1 MQEHE
6 NLPRE
11 KTAYEIVQQS
21 GNYDDIMIHKILS
34 TFGLHKDE
42 RQKPICL
49 LSPGQRAR
57 LLLSLFRSKNANV
70 LILDEPTNH
79 LDMDAIEVLEKALE
93 EFEGMLLL
101 VSHDRRFIERL

>member
-11 KTAYEIVQQS
+11 LTPYALIEKE
-21 GNYDDIMIHKILS
+21 GKFDDRTIHKILS
-34 TFGLHKDE
+34 TFHLAKDD
-42 RQKPICL
+42 RLKPIGL

-57 LLLSLFRSKNANV
+57 LLLSLFRMREANV

-79 LDMDAIEVLEKALE
+79 LDIEAIEVLERAL
-93 EFEGMLLL
+93 
-101 VSHDRRFIERL
+101 